1 MPTLFV
7 ECRACHQEIP
17 TPIAEPQVG
26 PSGVMISSLGVH
38 CPKCGHVGE
47 YSTADFHVP
56 PGVAVPT
63 AEEQASVPEDL
74 AAQHEAKLVGAQEK
88 LAGLG
93 VVQPEARSTHEDG

>member
-17 TPIAEPQVG
+17 TPIAEPNQG
-26 PSGVMISSLGVH
+26 PSGVMISSLRVH
-38 CPKCGHVGE
+38 CPKCGQDGE

-56 PGVAVPT
+56 AGTEGPAPGGRVT
-63 AEEQASVPEDL
+63 AHEDL
-74 AAQHEAKLVGAQEK
+74 ASEHAAQLEGAQEK

-93 VVQPEARSTHEDG
+93 VVQPESRSTHEGP